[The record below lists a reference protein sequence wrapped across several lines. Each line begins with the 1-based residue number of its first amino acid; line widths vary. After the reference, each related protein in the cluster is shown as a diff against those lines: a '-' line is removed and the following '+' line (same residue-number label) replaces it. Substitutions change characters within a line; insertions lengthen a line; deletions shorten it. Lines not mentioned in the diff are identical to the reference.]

1 MAEITSNEGFDSE
14 LLEPEVADQIEPL
27 TEWLVENMTII
38 LDALRGGL
46 GDKNM
51 SSQYVR
57 VKASSGL
64 RGSYSVAGPVSNVQ
78 VVQIVSQ
85 VDAGIL
91 CTGFNWW
98 QSESGFDYI
107 VTFTGTKL
115 DREVILKVEFNL

>member
-14 LLEPEVADQIEPL
+14 LLDPEVADQLEPL
-27 TEWLVENMTII
+27 LDWLTENMAII
-38 LDALRGGL
+38 LDTLRGQI

-51 SSQYVR
+51 SSQYVK
-57 VKASSGL
+57 VKANTGL
-64 RGSYSVAGPVSNVQ
+64 RGTYKVDGPVSNVQ

-98 QSESGFDYI
+98 LTEGGFDYI

>member
-14 LLEPEVADQIEPL
+14 LLDAEVADQLEPL
-27 TEWLVENMTII
+27 LDWLTENMSII
-38 LDALRGGL
+38 LDTLRGQI

-57 VKASSGL
+57 VKANSGK

-78 VVQIVSQ
+78 VVQVVSQ
-85 VDAGIL
+85 VDSGIL

-98 QSESGFDYI
+98 LNESGFDYI
-107 VTFTGTKL
+107 VTFSGTKL